1 MVSRLSGD
9 NKIVGTKQVKRAIN
23 NSEAE
28 IVYVAK
34 DADKKIIDEIITI
47 CNEKEIEVIY
57 VDTMEE
63 LGERCKIDVNAAT
76 AALLK

>member
-34 DADKKIIDEIITI
+34 DADKK
-47 CNEKEIEVIY
+47 
-57 VDTMEE
+57 
-63 LGERCKIDVNAAT
+63 
-76 AALLK
+76 

>member
-1 MVSRLSGD
+1 MFKRRGGNYMVSRLSGD

-34 DADKKIIDEIITI
+34 DADKKNNRRNNYNLQWKRDWSNI
-47 CNEKEIEVIY
+47 CGYHGRTGRK
-57 VDTMEE
+57 M
-63 LGERCKIDVNAAT
+63 
-76 AALLK
+76 

>member
-1 MVSRLSGD
+1 MVSRLDDD

-23 NSEAE
+23 NEDVE
-28 IVYVAK
+28 IVYIAK
-34 DADKKIIDEIITI
+34 DADGKIIDEIIKT
-47 CNEKEIEVIY
+47 CDEKQIEIIY

-63 LGERCKIDVNAAT
+63 LGSLCKIDVNAAT